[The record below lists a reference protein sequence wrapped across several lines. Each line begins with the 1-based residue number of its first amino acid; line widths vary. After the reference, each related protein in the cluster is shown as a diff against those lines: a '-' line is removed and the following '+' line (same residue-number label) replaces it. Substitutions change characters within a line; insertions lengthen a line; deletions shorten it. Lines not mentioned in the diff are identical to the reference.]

1 MGIGV
6 QFEEWMRIDELVS
19 EELTVI
25 HRRVVKS
32 YSALILKRLM
42 K

>member
-6 QFEEWMRIDELVS
+6 QFEEWMRIDVLVS

-25 HRRVVKS
+25 PRRVVKS